1 MSRVSPPLR
10 AVLFDLDG
18 TLVDSAPDLVG
29 ALDALL
35 AAHGREP
42 VGLAEGRTMI
52 GEGAARLVERGFAAR
67 GGLPAPLAELVP
79 DFVARYEDRLVDLTR
94 PYPGAA
100 DALAAMAARGLPL
113 GLCTNK
119 PDRATHRILEALDLA
134 RFFACVIGGDGIRK
148 PAPDPVLRCLAGL
161 GAAPGEALFV
171 GDSPVDHAA
180 ARAAGIRL
188 ALVSFGYTAVPARE
202 LGADHVVDSFAD
214 LLGLLPPA

>member
-1 MSRVSPPLR
+1 MSAL
-10 AVLFDLDG
+10 AFAAIFDLDG

-42 VGLAEGRTMI
+42 VGLCDGRTMI
-52 GEGAARLVERGFAAR
+52 GEGAARLVERWFAAR
-67 GGLPAPLAELVP
+67 GGLPAPLEDLVP
-79 DFVARYEDRLVDLTR
+79 DFVARYEGRLVNQTR
-94 PYPGAA
+94 TYPGASG
-100 DALAAMAARGLPL
+100 ALDAMAMRGLAL

-134 RFFACVIGGDGIRK
+134 RFFASVVGGDGIRK

-161 GAAPGEALFV
+161 GAAPSEALFV

-180 ARAAGIRL
+180 ARAAGIRV
-188 ALVSFGYTAVPARE
+188 ALVSFGYTAVPARDI
-202 LGADHVVDSFAD
+202 GADHVVDSYAD
-214 LLGLLPPA
+214 LLGLLPAI